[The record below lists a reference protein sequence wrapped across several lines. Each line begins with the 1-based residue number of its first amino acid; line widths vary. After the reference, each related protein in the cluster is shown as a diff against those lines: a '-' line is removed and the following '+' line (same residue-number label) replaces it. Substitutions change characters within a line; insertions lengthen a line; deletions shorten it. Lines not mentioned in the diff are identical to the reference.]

1 LIHLVVFI
9 AAIFVLG
16 GTQTLLTDIL
26 NRLLNGSSGDTLL
39 VLTLNGPLAQIIV
52 GVLIGWYFIFFVRST
67 LNTPRLA
74 EYIITGVAFFIGLIA
89 FVALMTALLQ
99 TSGGRGQRIET
110 LIASILPGLLIGGI
124 VWWWRWSGL
133 QKEAKA
139 AVPAAAPVAAP
150 AADVTVVAISGEAGM
165 AQPAVP
171 VVNEARTYL
180 WRKVYLYFYQ
190 FVGLVML
197 LISCVVLLQVVFTQI
212 FGPSSRSGSGN
223 VLADLASPLALLIVG
238 GGLMF
243 YLARVSATDARL
255 SGLSAEEMMRLTLG
269 DAWPTWVPIVLIF
282 GVLPIFI
289 IVLLALLGPSIGNI
303 FNNILGS
310 F

>member
-1 LIHLVVFI
+1 
-9 AAIFVLG
+9 
-16 GTQTLLTDIL
+16 
-26 NRLLNGSSGDTLL
+26 
-39 VLTLNGPLAQIIV
+39 
-52 GVLIGWYFIFFVRST
+52 
-67 LNTPRLA
+67 
-74 EYIITGVAFFIGLIA
+74 
-89 FVALMTALLQ
+89 LLQ

-289 IVLLALLGPSIGNI
+289 IVVLALFGPVFGNI
-303 FNNILGS
+303 FSNILGS
-310 F
+310 L